1 MRPKSEYA
9 NKIGLSITVR
19 HNVKILGCVMA
30 LLVAQWAFDL
40 RDSIS
45 MNLEQFKWEKRLLF
59 IFAPDRFHPDL
70 KEIQAEISTQKS
82 AVEDR
87 DLVVF
92 KIAGNASSQKTT
104 PSLSQAD
111 ADALRK
117 HFGVDPNTYTLI
129 LIGKDGGIK
138 LKRDDR
144 VPLSEIF
151 ELIDSM
157 PMRRYEM
164 RQKNQ

>member
-1 MRPKSEYA
+1 
-9 NKIGLSITVR
+9 
-19 HNVKILGCVMA
+19 MA